1 MQFFLGNTDA
11 ETDSEAEVERSSSSL
26 FSTAEAV
33 SISMPSNRELSSSEL
48 AVRQG
53 QVKSSVERAIDMMEM
68 FASSEDEVDVDRTIC
83 ANPSTETGKI
93 LNIYCYLK

>member
-1 MQFFLGNTDA
+1 
-11 ETDSEAEVERSSSSL
+11 
-26 FSTAEAV
+26 
-33 SISMPSNRELSSSEL
+33 MPSNRELSSSEL

-53 QVKSSVERAIDMMEM
+53 QVKSSVEKAIDMMEM